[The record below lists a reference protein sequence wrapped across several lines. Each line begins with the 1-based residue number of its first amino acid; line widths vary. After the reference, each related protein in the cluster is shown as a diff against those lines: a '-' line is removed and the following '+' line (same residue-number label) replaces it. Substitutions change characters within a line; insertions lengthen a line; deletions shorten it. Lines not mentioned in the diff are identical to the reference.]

1 VSVEIA
7 PTTSAGARADTP
19 CRAGLLLAFDDIE
32 RHHPEVTASLPPAAR
47 DAALR
52 AACREVALRAIPGV
66 YIIPTAVLACG
77 LLGNQHVDGTR
88 AFALTL
94 VLAVLG
100 AIARSIAI
108 RRFRAPGALPDA
120 RDQAYFFVAA
130 LLLPVLWSS
139 YGALL
144 LVDIRDGWL
153 GMALLSFTAAIGS
166 SVVVSFGMWMRLALS
181 LTLLLLVP
189 MLTAGLLIGG
199 GLGAGLIFGC
209 ISFAA
214 YLVTQ
219 LRNWNRFFWASQ
231 INAALLEVRSR
242 ELQRAKEIAER
253 ANQAKTEFLTRMSH
267 ELRTPMNAVLGFA
280 QLIEMQTPAN
290 SPVHEHG
297 AEIREAGSH
306 LMALIEEI
314 LDLSR
319 IEAGKLLLQRE
330 RIDLAALVKA
340 AANSLAVGLEGRDV
354 SMTLDVAPTAPIVGD
369 GLRVRQVLLNVIGNA
384 VKFTEQGSIDV
395 TLRAAASYARLTV
408 ADTGPGIPAE
418 LLDQVFAPFV
428 QVDPTLSRR
437 GQGTGLGLPI
447 AKHLLEMMGGHIEV
461 TSAPGEGSVFR
472 LYFPLADGD
481 PGPAPAAVRCE

>member
-1 VSVEIA
+1 VSAEG
-7 PTTSAGARADTP
+7 TSATLPDARAGVP
-19 CRAGLLLAFDDIE
+19 CRLGRLLAFDDIE
-32 RHHPEVTASLPPAAR
+32 RHRREVTAALPPATR
-47 DAALR
+47 DAVLR
-52 AACREVALRAIPGV
+52 GACREVALRAIPGV
-66 YIIPTAVLACG
+66 YIIPLAVLSCG
-77 LLGNQHVDGTR
+77 LLGKQHVDAPR
-88 AFALTL
+88 AFFVMLA
-94 VLAVLG
+94 LAVLA
-100 AIARSIAI
+100 AIVRSIAI
-108 RRFRAPGALPDA
+108 RRFRAPRTLPDTC
-120 RDQAYFFVAA
+120 DQAFFFAAA
-130 LLLPVLWSS
+130 LLLPVLWGC

-144 LVDIRDGWL
+144 LIDIRDGWL

-181 LTLLLLVP
+181 LIVLLLVP

-231 INAALLEVRSR
+231 VNAALLEVRSR
-242 ELQRAKEIAER
+242 ELQRAKEVAER
-253 ANQAKTEFLTRMSH
+253 ANQAKTAFLTRMSH

-280 QLIEMQTPAN
+280 QLIEMQTPAD

-297 AEIREAGSH
+297 VEIRAAGSH

-330 RIDLAALVKA
+330 RIDLAPLVQA
-340 AANSLAVGLEGRDV
+340 TANSLAVGLEGRDV
-354 SMTLDVAPTAPIVGD
+354 SMTLDVAPVAPIVGD
-369 GLRVRQVLLNVIGNA
+369 ALRVRQVLLNVIGNA
-384 VKFTEQGSIDV
+384 VKFTERGSIEVSLHAAGAHALV
-395 TLRAAASYARLTV
+395 TVS
-408 ADTGPGIPAE
+408 DTGPGIPAA

-428 QVDPTLSRR
+428 QVDPTLSRH

-447 AKHLLEMMGGHIEV
+447 AKHLLEMMGGRIEV
-461 TSAPGEGSVFR
+461 TSTPGAGSVFR
-472 LYFPLADGD
+472 LYFPLADVD
-481 PGPAPAAVRCE
+481 SDAAAAARRST

>member
-1 VSVEIA
+1 MNVGSL
-7 PTTSAGARADTP
+7 PTPTADTRTDRP
-19 CRAGLLLAFDDIE
+19 CRLGLLLAFDDIE
-32 RHHPEVTASLPPAAR
+32 RHRPEVTATLPPAAR

-52 AACREVALRAIPGV
+52 GACREVALRAIPGV

-77 LLGNQHVDGTR
+77 LLDNQHINAPRT
-88 AFALTL
+88 FFLTL
-94 VLAVLG
+94 ALAVIG
-100 AIARSIAI
+100 AIVRSIAI
-108 RRFRAPGALPDA
+108 HRFRAPSALPD
-120 RDQAYFFVAA
+120 RCDQAFFFLAA
-130 LLLPVLWSS
+130 LLLPVLWGC

-144 LVDIRDGWL
+144 LLDIRDGWL

-181 LTLLLLVP
+181 LIVLLLVP

-209 ISFAA
+209 VSFAA
-214 YLVTQ
+214 YLLTQ

-231 INAALLEVRSR
+231 VNAALLEVRSR
-242 ELQRAKEIAER
+242 ELQRAKEAAER
-253 ANQAKTEFLTRMSH
+253 ANQAKTAFLTRMSH

-280 QLIEMQTPAN
+280 QLIEMQTPTD

-330 RIDLAALVKA
+330 RIDLAPLVQA

-354 SMTLDVAPTAPIVGD
+354 SMTLDLAPTAPIVGD
-369 GLRVRQVLLNVIGNA
+369 GLRTRQVLLNVIGNA
-384 VKFTEQGSIDV
+384 VKFTDQGSIGVSLTTAGAYAVV
-395 TLRAAASYARLTV
+395 TVS
-408 ADTGPGIPAE
+408 DTGPGIPAE

-447 AKHLLEMMGGHIEV
+447 AKHLLEMMHGHIEV
-461 TSAPGEGSVFR
+461 TSTPGDGSVFR
-472 LYFPLADGD
+472 LFFPLADGNC
-481 PGPAPAAVRCE
+481 APAAAAPRSA

>member
-1 VSVEIA
+1 MSVGSIPA
-7 PTTSAGARADTP
+7 PPPDARADRT
-19 CRAGLLLAFDDIE
+19 CRLGRLLAFDDIE
-32 RHHPEVTASLPPAAR
+32 RHQPETTATLPPSAR
-47 DAALR
+47 DAVLR
-52 AACREVALRAIPGV
+52 GACREVALRAMPGV

-77 LLGNQHVDGTR
+77 LLDGQHITAPR
-88 AFALTL
+88 TFFFALA
-94 VLAVLG
+94 LAVIG
-100 AIARSIAI
+100 AIVRSIAI
-108 RRFRAPGALPDA
+108 HRFRAPGALPD
-120 RDQAYFFVAA
+120 RCEQAFFFAAA
-130 LLLPVLWSS
+130 LLLPVLWGC

-181 LTLLLLVP
+181 LIVLLLVP

-209 ISFAA
+209 VSFAA
-214 YLVTQ
+214 YLLAQ

-231 INAALLEVRSR
+231 VNAALLEVRSR

-280 QLIEMQTPAN
+280 QLIEMQTPAD

-297 AEIREAGSH
+297 SEIREAGRH

-319 IEAGKLLLQRE
+319 IEAGKLMLRRE
-330 RIDLAALVKA
+330 HIDLTALVRA
-340 AANSLAVGLEGRDV
+340 TANSLAVGLEGRDV
-354 SMTLDVAPTAPIVGD
+354 AMTLDVVPTAAVLGD
-369 GLRVRQVLLNVIGNA
+369 GLRARQVLLNVIGNA
-384 VKFTEQGSIDV
+384 VKFTEQGTIVVSLRTAGAYALV
-395 TLRAAASYARLTV
+395 TVS
-408 ADTGPGIPAE
+408 DTGPGIPAE

-447 AKHLLEMMGGHIEV
+447 AKHLLEMMHGRIEV
-461 TSAPGEGSVFR
+461 TSTPGEGSVFR
-472 LYFPLADGD
+472 LFFPLAAGHAGTTGVS
-481 PGPAPAAVRCE
+481 PGSA